1 MKIKSFFAEF
11 VIIYDENGNE
21 IVEFQSDEIEKLE
34 QSICKLLDYL
44 KVDYDFN

>member
-1 MKIKSFFAEF
+1 MKIKSLFAEF
-11 VIIYDENGNE
+11 IIIYDENGNE

-44 KVDYDFN
+44 KIDYVFE